1 MNNLD
6 KGMKKYYFYL
16 VIYFNIDITFVNICK
31 LAITLTKIKRAAFLL
46 QTEIYKRTLMGT
58 EEKTTL

>member
-1 MNNLD
+1 
-6 KGMKKYYFYL
+6 MKKYYFYL